1 MRGLCSW
8 PHGGFELQG
17 RLVVSPD
24 GWHLDIWVKDVQL
37 KDSLLLQNWKSL
49 HNSFWSSRFR
59 DQRILHL
66 G

>member
-17 RLVVSPD
+17 RLVVFPD
-24 GWHLDIWVKDVQL
+24 GWHVDIWVKDVQL

-49 HNSFWSSRFR
+49 HNSFWFK
-59 DQRILHL
+59 
-66 G
+66 